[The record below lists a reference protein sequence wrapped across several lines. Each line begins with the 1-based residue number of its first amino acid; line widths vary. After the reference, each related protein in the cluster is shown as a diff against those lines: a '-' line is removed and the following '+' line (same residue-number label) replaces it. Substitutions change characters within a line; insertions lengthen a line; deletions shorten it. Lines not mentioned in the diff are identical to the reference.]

1 MKTKIMLAIV
11 TAIAMAGCTNEEPL
25 SIPQNN
31 ADHTSQNTVARSRS
45 IDEVIE
51 LANNLAAGIRP
62 NSRSNQ
68 RIASRRDAVCAIGT
82 PSSRSGGIADTLLYA
97 VNFDNG
103 QGYALIAAP
112 ENVDPIIGI
121 VDEGEFA
128 TLETLSNEGF
138 QFYLTAAQ
146 NYIRTM
152 SITGPTD
159 PPIIIKPMY
168 NDIHYIYND
177 TIAPRVQVKWGQ
189 HYPEGYYCSNK
200 VAGCVM
206 TAMVQ
211 MLSYIEAP
219 SKITLTYP
227 ERDRSEQV
235 LDWKEI
241 KKHKESIGSNLPSTI
256 NLHLAMC
263 DASKESHLALARL
276 ARELGHRNNADY
288 NSPTETKSN
297 IDAAY
302 STLRSLLPGRSMGP
316 IIEYGVGN
324 GAEYSDLTLFAN
336 MTIDN
341 GVIFMGGSEVPS
353 VDTKAGHAWVLDGG
367 LRVGNVTY
375 RTYTINI
382 NINSDQKTFVTD
394 RHVELLFHFNWGWCG
409 QSNGYFLPNVFKPGE
424 SVKYDDNSIPNSDD
438 SDFCVSVKYFRLS

>member
-1 MKTKIMLAIV
+1 MKTKIIFAVLM
-11 TAIAMAGCTNEEPL
+11 AMAMVGCANDEPL
-25 SIPQNN
+25 STPQNN
-31 ADHTSQNTVARSRS
+31 DVCSVSNTVARSRS
-45 IDEVIE
+45 IDEIIE
-51 LANNLAAGIRP
+51 LANNLAAVSQP
-62 NSRSNQ
+62 SSRSNQ
-68 RIASRRDAVCAIGT
+68 RVVSRRDAVCAIGT

-97 VNFDNG
+97 VNYDNQ

-128 TLETLSNEGF
+128 TLETLSNESF
-138 QFYLTAAQ
+138 QFYLAAAQ

-152 SITGPTD
+152 SFTRPTD

-168 NDIHYIYND
+168 RDNHYSYND

-189 HYPEGYYCSNK
+189 HYPEGLFSPNK
-200 VAGCVM
+200 IAGCVM

-227 ERDRSEQV
+227 ERDRSEQE
-235 LDWKEI
+235 LHWKEI
-241 KKHKESIGSNLPSTI
+241 KKHNESIGSTTPSSI

-263 DASKESHLALARL
+263 DASTDSHLALARL
-276 ARELGHRNNADY
+276 TRELGHRNKANY
-288 NSPTETKSN
+288 NYNPATTGSS

-302 STLRSLLPGRSMGP
+302 STLRKLLPERSMGS
-316 IIEYGVGN
+316 ITKYGAGN

-341 GVIFMGGSEVPS
+341 GVIYMRGEYP
-353 VDTKAGHAWVLDGG
+353 DTREGHAWVLDGG
-367 LRVGNVTY
+367 LRVGNVVY
-375 RTYTINI
+375 RTYTVNP
-382 NINSDQKTFVTD
+382 NINSEQKTFIKERDVD
-394 RHVELLFHFNWGWCG
+394 LLFHFNWGWCG
-409 QSNGYFLPNVFKPGE
+409 YSNGYFLPNVFKPGE
-424 SVKYDDNSIPNSDD
+424 AVKYDDYRSDNSSVY
-438 SDFCVSVKYFRLS
+438 DFGISVKYFRLS